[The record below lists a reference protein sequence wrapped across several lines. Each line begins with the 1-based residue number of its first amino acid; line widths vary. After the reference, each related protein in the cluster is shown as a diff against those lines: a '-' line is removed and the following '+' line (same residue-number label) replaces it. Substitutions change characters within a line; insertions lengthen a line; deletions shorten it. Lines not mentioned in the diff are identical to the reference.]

1 MQRSVEAFLRRK
13 DAHCYS
19 LQRKALNKLSL
30 FLLVPFWWLVFAS
43 GTDINLGNA
52 LGGLDTSE
60 IPDGKVCLPEF
71 GPGLLM
77 TFSLVPE
84 SHCAVIC
91 HDFRGKSAH
100 CEGVGSNVLDSQ
112 IESKQEHRNFAA
124 TSEEQIEVKNSGVQ
138 DGLGKDARK
147 GDRVAR
153 DEPPKFD
160 EFKHKAIAPREKTM
174 GGQTGSI
181 MHRVEPGGAEYDY
194 ASASKGAKVLA
205 FNKEAKGASN
215 ILGKDMDK
223 YLLNPCSAEEKFVII
238 ELSEETLVYTVE
250 IANFEHHS
258 SNVKDFLVLGSLVY
272 PAKTWVNLGQF
283 TAKNV
288 KQSQRFRLSEPKW
301 VRYLK
306 LDLLSH
312 YGSEFY
318 CTLSTV
324 RVYGVDAVERMLEDL
339 ISVQDDI
346 FTSDE
351 SGDEKS
357 IFSQPVP
364 SQTDGDH
371 QNQFTESASGAA
383 HKDSKQKLD
392 VSKSNSDDQI
402 SDIQPQPVGRL
413 PGDSVL
419 KILMQKVRSLDI
431 NLSILERYL
440 EELNFKYGDL
450 FKEVDEEIAENT
462 LLLEKIRLDITD
474 LLDNKGAIVKDLS
487 DLVLWKSLVSTQIDI
502 LNSENAILRSEME
515 TILDTQEHM
524 ENKGILVLLL
534 TLICGFLSAIKLI
547 VDLTVNM
554 FSGKQKFV
562 MFPHSRSSWIFLL
575 LYCALVG
582 IILLL

>member
-1 MQRSVEAFLRRK
+1 MQRSVEAFLQGSA
-13 DAHCYS
+13 AHYYS
-19 LQRKALNKLSL
+19 VQRKGLNKLLS
-30 FLLVPFWWLVFAS
+30 LLVAFQWLIFAS
-43 GTDINLGNA
+43 CPFINLGNA

-60 IPDGKVCLPEF
+60 ISDGKVCLPEF
-71 GPGLLM
+71 GPGSLK

-91 HDFRGKSAH
+91 HDFHGKSAH
-100 CEGVGSNVLDSQ
+100 CEGVGSNVPGSQ
-112 IESKQEHRNFAA
+112 IVSKQELRNFAA
-124 TSEEQIEVKNSGVQ
+124 SSEEQIEVKNPGVQ
-138 DGLGKDARK
+138 DGLGKDAQK
-147 GDRVAR
+147 VDKVVR

-160 EFKHKAIAPREKTM
+160 EFKHKVISPKERTM

-181 MHRVEPGGAEYDY
+181 MHRVEAGGAEYDY

-223 YLLNPCSAEEKFVII
+223 YLINPCSAEEKFVII

-258 SNVKDFLVLGSLVY
+258 SNVKDFQAQGSLVY
-272 PAKTWVNLGQF
+272 PTKTWVNLGQF

-318 CTLSTV
+318 CTLSNV

-339 ISVQDDI
+339 ISVQDDLY
-346 FTSDE
+346 TSDE

-357 IFSQPVP
+357 VFSQPVP
-364 SQTDGDH
+364 SQIDGPH
-371 QNQFTESASGAA
+371 HNQFTESSSGAA
-383 HKDSKQKLD
+383 HEDSKQKLD
-392 VSKSNSDDQI
+392 VSKSKSDDQI
-402 SDIQPQPVGRL
+402 GDTRPQPVERL

-419 KILMQKVRSLDI
+419 KILMQKVRSLDV

-440 EELNFKYGDL
+440 EELNFKYSGL
-450 FKEVDEEIAENT
+450 FKEMDEEIAENAK
-462 LLLEKIRLDITD
+462 LLEKIRLDIAD
-474 LLDNKGAIVKDLS
+474 LLDNRGAIGKDLS

-502 LNSENAILRSEME
+502 LNSENTILRSEME
-515 TILDTQEHM
+515 TILDTQEQM

-534 TLICGFLSAIKLI
+534 TLICGFLSALKLI
-547 VDLTVNM
+547 IDLTVNI

-575 LYCALVG
+575 LYCAIVG
-582 IILLL
+582 VILLL

>member
-1 MQRSVEAFLRRK
+1 MQRLVEAFLRGK
-13 DAHCYS
+13 AAHYYS
-19 LQRKALNKLSL
+19 AQRKALNKPSLS
-30 FLLVPFWWLVFAS
+30 FLVAIWWLIFTS
-43 GTDINLGNA
+43 CTYINLGNA

-60 IPDGKVCLPEF
+60 ISDGKVCLPEF
-71 GPGLLM
+71 GPGSLK

-84 SHCAVIC
+84 THCAVIS
-91 HDFRGKSAH
+91 HDFCGKSAH
-100 CEGVGSNVLDSQ
+100 CEGVGSNVPGSQ
-112 IESKQEHRNFAA
+112 IESKQEHSYFAA
-124 TSEEQIEVKNSGVQ
+124 ISEEQIEVKNSGVQ
-138 DGLGKDARK
+138 NGLGKDARK
-147 GDRVAR
+147 GDRVVR
-153 DEPPKFD
+153 DEPPKLD
-160 EFKHKAIAPREKTM
+160 EFKHKAISPREKTM
-174 GGQTGSI
+174 GDQTGSI
-181 MHRVEPGGAEYDY
+181 VHRVEPGGAEYDY
-194 ASASKGAKVLA
+194 ASASKGAKVLT

-223 YLLNPCSAEEKFVII
+223 YLINPCSAEDKFVII

-258 SNVKDFLVLGSLVY
+258 SNVKDFQVLGSLVY
-272 PAKTWVNLGQF
+272 PTKTWVNLGQF

-288 KQSQRFRLSEPKW
+288 KQSQRFRLSEPQW

-318 CTLSTV
+318 CTLSNV

-339 ISVQDDI
+339 ISVQDDR

-364 SQTDGDH
+364 SQIDGLH

-383 HKDSKQKLD
+383 HEDSKQKLD
-392 VSKSNSDDQI
+392 VSKGKSDDQI
-402 SDIQPQPVGRL
+402 GDTQPQPVGRL

-419 KILMQKVRSLDI
+419 KILMQKVRSLDV

-440 EELNFKYGDL
+440 EELNFKYRDL
-450 FKEVDEEIAENT
+450 FKEMDKEIAENAM
-462 LLLEKIRLDITD
+462 LLEKIRSDITD
-474 LLDNKGAIVKDLS
+474 LLDNRGAIVKDLS
-487 DLVLWKSLVSTQIDI
+487 DLVLWKSLVSTQINI
-502 LNSENAILRSEME
+502 LNSENTILRSEME
-515 TILDTQEHM
+515 TILETQEQM

-534 TLICGFLSAIKLI
+534 TLICGFLSALKII

-575 LYCALVG
+575 SYCAIVG
-582 IILLL
+582 VILLL